1 MRQSSTHRTLPSLI
15 GAILVAVVSGI
26 GVAHGA
32 GPTLALSPISGQ
44 AGAALTVVGTGFV
57 ASDWV
62 FLHWDVQGSPELG
75 RTVTDRGGYFS
86 LTVQVPAGAAT
97 GSHQVL
103 AVAQGAIRASAFFT
117 VAAPTTPTPL
127 PTNPSLQ
134 VSPSHGQVSQQ
145 ITLLGQGFLPNTG
158 LTVWLDSN
166 TSGHLLAQPTT
177 DGAGHFSTGLT
188 LPANIASGT
197 HQILVYAQGRE
208 QAAALYSVD
217 ATPPPCTGFDI
228 SVPLVGDICLD
239 VGGLVTDVINA
250 TFGAVANLFGGA
262 WDAITSPFEAA
273 LINTPN
279 FASDPTWTAFQQ
291 FVSVFQTM
299 WATTFVAMFVFGMFA
314 RYLEAIGAGSF
325 QGILGHLGR
334 ATMLTAFL
342 ALYNPIMANWVF
354 PAENGLASA
363 IANANINGTSGGL
376 TLIGQAFQTVG
387 SLVTLSGLLNL
398 LILVLALVV
407 GVLCVVVRDMGL
419 GVLAGL
425 YALGPLALVTWLSP
439 QLDFIARWCVRT
451 MISVLLWPVGYALA
465 LKVGSALIN
474 ASGWANSSAGLLGS
488 LGALGCLVLLYRVPA
503 IIGSMAGSDSI
514 SGAISMVTDRGLQL
528 AAAATRIAIRHR

>member
-1 MRQSSTHRTLPSLI
+1 MPCLI
-15 GAILVAVVSGI
+15 GATLVAVVSGF
-26 GVAHGA
+26 GVVQSA
-32 GPTLALSPISGQ
+32 GPTLALSPTNGP

-86 LTVQVPAGAAT
+86 LTVQIPAGAAA

-117 VAAPTTPTPL
+117 VAAPATPTPL
-127 PTNPSLQ
+127 PTNPSMQ
-134 VSPSHGQVSQQ
+134 VSLSHGQVGQQ
-145 ITLLGQGFLPNTG
+145 ITVLGQGFAPNTG
-158 LTVWLDSN
+158 LTIWLDSN
-166 TSGHLLAQPTT
+166 TSGPLLAQPTT
-177 DGAGHFSTGLT
+177 DGAGHFSTSLT
-188 LPANIASGT
+188 LPSDTASGA
-197 HQILVYAQGRE
+197 HQILVYSQGRE
-208 QAAALYSVD
+208 QTATLYTVD
-217 ATPPPCTGFDI
+217 TTPPPCTGFDI
-228 SVPLVGDICLD
+228 SVPVIGNICIDI
-239 VGGLVTDVINA
+239 GGLVNDIFNA
-250 TFGAVANLFGGA
+250 AFGAIANLFGGA

-279 FASDPTWTAFQQ
+279 FAGDPTWIAFQQ
-291 FVSVFQTM
+291 FVSVFQTL

-363 IANANINGTSGGL
+363 IANVNINGTGGGL
-376 TLIGQAFQTVG
+376 TPIGQAFQTAG

-503 IIGSMAGSDSI
+503 IIGSMAGSDSV
-514 SGAISMVTDRGLQL
+514 SSAVTMLMDRG
-528 AAAATRIAIRHR
+528 AAAVSTAASRALKRL